1 MVKNNFGDSLAQSMS
16 QVLNSEEHQ
25 RIFAKP
31 KVATASSKKTAVQVA
46 FESLLVT
53 SEKLDQMGLEKSA
66 LLVLKAAHGI
76 ASEAGLMDDFVAL
89 PSNKE
94 KNPTLFLAN
103 PEEVSSEETSD
114 EDDLAGL
121 LEELSESNEVMEVP
135 GDHDMPEGLETTE

>member
-31 KVATASSKKTAVQVA
+31 KVATASSEKTAVQVA
-46 FESLLVT
+46 FESLLAT

-89 PSNKE
+89 PGNEE
-94 KNPTLFLAN
+94 KNPTLFLSN
-103 PEEVSSEETSD
+103 PEEEVSETGEED
-114 EDDLAGL
+114 ELADL
-121 LEELSESNEVMEVP
+121 LEELGESNEVMEVP
-135 GDHDMPEGLETTE
+135 GDSDMPEGLETTE